1 MLKPEIVLYRSSGER
16 RLLLTLAVLAV
27 AAFVVVKPVGSE
39 TQDPTS
45 AERKVVTRVEPE
57 YPETLKR
64 LYIGGT
70 VRVEAVVAA
79 NGAVVSTQLL
89 GGNPIL
95 GQSAM
100 KAIKQWK
107 YSPANA
113 KGKLVV
119 QLEFDPHR

>member
-27 AAFVVVKPVGSE
+27 AAFVVVKPVASE

-45 AERKVVTRVEPE
+45 AEREVVTRVEPE

>member
-27 AAFVVVKPVGSE
+27 AAFVVVKPVASE

-107 YSPANA
+107 YSPANT

>member
-1 MLKPEIVLYRSSGER
+1 
-16 RLLLTLAVLAV
+16 
-27 AAFVVVKPVGSE
+27 
-39 TQDPTS
+39 
-45 AERKVVTRVEPE
+45 
-57 YPETLKR
+57 
-64 LYIGGT
+64 
-70 VRVEAVVAA
+70 VVAA